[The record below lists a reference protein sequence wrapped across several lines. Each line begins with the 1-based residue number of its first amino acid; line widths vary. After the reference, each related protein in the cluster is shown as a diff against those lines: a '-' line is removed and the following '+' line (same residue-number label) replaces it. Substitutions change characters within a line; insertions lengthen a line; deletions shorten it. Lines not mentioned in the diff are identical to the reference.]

1 MWRELIVA
9 VHDFLVNSK
18 WIIIIKWRITSEH
31 LENEYSKGPPI
42 HKFIV
47 TLGLNDFR
55 SQIFRCPAEC
65 IGTIIY
71 DFSEA
76 KICYFYMSF
85 FVNQ

>member
-18 WIIIIKWRITSEH
+18 WIIIIKWRVPCEH
-31 LENEYSKGPPI
+31 LENEYSKCPPI
-42 HKFIV
+42 HKLIV
-47 TLGLNDFR
+47 SLGLNNFR
-55 SQIFRCPAEC
+55 SQIFRCAAES
-65 IGTIIY
+65 IGPIIH

-76 KICYFYMSF
+76 KICYFYMSL